1 MNTIAKIF
9 FIIGFLLATLLLS
22 AQSKS
27 DRLYDTFSDKEGI
40 TNFSFSKNMI
50 DAIDID
56 LGDDGEERQVT
67 GDLKEIRFLSYNP
80 EKGQLSGQEFTEKAI
95 SMLPSSYKKYE
106 EEGDDS
112 DTEIWLLGSKK
123 KYKECH
129 LFVKNEKGKGNRF
142 VVSFYGNFKVNDL
155 DGLKKAGKD
164 FSE

>member
-27 DRLYDTFSDKEGI
+27 DEIYDSFAGKPGI
-40 TNFSFSKNMI
+40 TNFSFTKNMI

-56 LGDDGEERQVT
+56 LGDDGDERNVT
-67 GDLKEIRFLSYNP
+67 GDLHEIRFLSYNP
-80 EKGQLSGQEFTEKAI
+80 EKGKLSGQKFMENAI
-95 SMLPSSYKKYE
+95 KMLPRSYKKYE
-106 EEGDDS
+106 EEEDDS
-112 DTEIWLLGSKK
+112 DTEIWLLGRGK

-129 LFVKNEKGKGNRF
+129 LFIKNENGKGNRF
-142 VVSFYGNFKVNDL
+142 IVSFYGDFEVDDL
-155 DGLKKAGKD
+155 DGLKKAGRD

>member
-27 DRLYDTFSDKEGI
+27 DKIYDSFAGKPGI
-40 TNFSFSKNMI
+40 TNFSFTKNMI

-56 LGDDGEERQVT
+56 LGDNGDERNVT
-67 GDLKEIRFLSYNP
+67 GDLHEIRFLSYNP
-80 EKGQLSGQEFTEKAI
+80 VKGKLSGQEFMEHAI
-95 SMLPSSYKKYE
+95 KMLPRSYKKYE
-106 EEGDDS
+106 EEEDDS
-112 DTEIWLLGSKK
+112 DTEIWLLGRGK

-129 LFVKNEKGKGNRF
+129 LFIKNENGKGNRF
-142 VVSFYGNFKVNDL
+142 IVSFYGDFEVDDL

>member
-27 DRLYDTFSDKEGI
+27 DKIYDTFAGKPGI
-40 TNFSFSKNMI
+40 TNFSFTKNMI

-56 LGDDGEERQVT
+56 LGDDGNERSVT

-80 EKGQLSGQEFTEKAI
+80 EKGQLSAREFTEKAI
-95 SMLPSSYKKYE
+95 SMLPGSYKKYE
-106 EEGDDS
+106 DDDDDS
-112 DTEIWLLGSKK
+112 DTEIWLLGRGK

-129 LFVKNEKGKGNRF
+129 LFVKNENGKGNRF
-142 VVSFYGNFKVNDL
+142 IVSFYGDFRVEDL

>member
-27 DRLYDTFSDKEGI
+27 DRIYDTFAGKPGI
-40 TNFSFSKNMI
+40 TNFSFTKNMI

-56 LGDDGEERQVT
+56 LGDDGNERNVT

-80 EKGQLSGQEFTEKAI
+80 EKGRLSGQEFTEKAI
-95 SMLPSSYKKYE
+95 SMLPRAYKKYE
-106 EEGDDS
+106 DEDENS
-112 DTEIWLLGSKK
+112 DTEILLLGSKK

-129 LFVKNEKGKGNRF
+129 LFVKNGNGKGNQF
-142 VVSFYGNFKVNDL
+142 IVSFYGDFKVDDL
-155 DGLKKAGKD
+155 EGLKKAGKD